1 MSGEDNEHG
10 GNSQLDWD
18 FSSGWDARL
27 FEELRGGGEL
37 LCVDVL
43 GAQFAIRWGRS
54 VTLEQQQS
62 MRSAWSRCA
71 GAGAPLIPPLAKE
84 PTESLPYS
92 ASVSYLSP
100 TYDGGTFP
108 LQAASFEELAENLT
122 SRLTVAAILENA
134 GELMML
140 HACGVASPETGAVV
154 ALVAKSGT
162 GKTTAASALAG
173 TYGYVT
179 DETVAIGPDGS
190 VVPYPKPLSV
200 KQGPGAPK
208 RQVGPDELG
217 LLPTQAKP
225 FIQSIVL
232 LNRVEPDQEAH
243 QEPTLR
249 QLPLADGLLAL
260 IPDSSSQAEI
270 DEPLQSLCR
279 LIDRVGGVWQVTY
292 SEAADLPH
300 ALEPLFKK
308 QRRSKPA
315 WEAHA
320 HPAHAHA
327 HPAHARPT
335 GAATGEAQATATAGE
350 PGEIPDGWIRRV
362 VPKDAVAV
370 DGDLLVMLEAEI
382 VRLSG
387 IGPAIWEATANAVT
401 LDQLA
406 EEIANVHGRPEHYR
420 AAVAAAAGQ
429 LIAKSVLEQ
438 GGE

>member
-1 MSGEDNEHG
+1 M
-10 GNSQLDWD
+10 
-18 FSSGWDARL
+18 
-27 FEELRGGGEL
+27 
-37 LCVDVL
+37 
-43 GAQFAIRWGRS
+43 
-54 VTLEQQQS
+54 
-62 MRSAWSRCA
+62 
-71 GAGAPLIPPLAKE
+71 IPPLAKE

-92 ASVSYLSP
+92 ASVSYLSQ

-134 GELMML
+134 GEFMML

-162 GKTTAASALAG
+162 GKTTAASVLAG

-217 LLPTQAKP
+217 LLPVPAKP

-232 LNRVEPDQEAH
+232 LNRVAPDQEAH
-243 QEPTLR
+243 QEPTLH

-292 SEAADLPH
+292 SEAGDLPA
-300 ALEPLFKK
+300 ALAPLFRK
-308 QRRSKPA
+308 QRRSKPV
-315 WEAHA
+315 WETRTAEE
-320 HPAHAHA
+320 PES
-327 HPAHARPT
+327 
-335 GAATGEAQATATAGE
+335 GA
-350 PGEIPDGWIRRV
+350 IPDGWIRRV
-362 VPKDAVAV
+362 EPKDAVAV

-387 IGPAIWEATANAVT
+387 IGPAIWEATASAVP
-401 LDQLA
+401 LDQLT
-406 EEIANVHGRPEHYR
+406 EQVGDVHGRPEDYR
-420 AAVAAAAGQ
+420 AAVAAATGQ
-429 LIAKSVLEQ
+429 LIAKAVLEQ

>member
-1 MSGEDNEHG
+1 MSGEDNKHG
-10 GNSQLDWD
+10 VDSQLDWD

-27 FEELRGGGEL
+27 FEDLRGGGEL
-37 LCVDVL
+37 LSVDVL
-43 GAQFAIRWGRS
+43 GTQFAIRWGRS

-71 GAGAPLIPPLAKE
+71 GAGAPMIPPLAKE

-92 ASVSYLSP
+92 ASVSYLSQM
-100 TYDGGTFP
+100 YDGGTFP

-140 HACGVASPETGAVV
+140 HACGVASSETGAVV

-162 GKTTAASALAG
+162 GKTTAASVLAG

-217 LLPTQAKP
+217 LLPVPARP

-232 LNRVEPDQEAH
+232 LNRVAPDKGTH
-243 QEPTLR
+243 QEPTLH

-292 SEAADLPH
+292 SEAGDLPA
-300 ALEPLFKK
+300 ALAPLFRK
-308 QRRSKPA
+308 QRRSKPV
-315 WEAHA
+315 WEARTA
-320 HPAHAHA
+320 EEPE
-327 HPAHARPT
+327 T
-335 GAATGEAQATATAGE
+335 GA
-350 PGEIPDGWIRRV
+350 IPDGWIRRV
-362 VPKDAVAV
+362 EPKDAVAV

-387 IGPAIWEATANAVT
+387 IGPAIWEATASAVP
-401 LDQLA
+401 LDQLT
-406 EEIANVHGRPEHYR
+406 EQIGDVHGRPEDYR
-420 AAVAAAAGQ
+420 AAVAAATGQ
-429 LIAKSVLEQ
+429 LIAKAVLEQ